1 MIATVTLNPAIDKCV
16 FIDCLC
22 PNDTNRIYKVE
33 VDAGGKGVNV
43 SRVLKELGSE
53 TITLGFIGG
62 HMGRYIEHVLRSERI
77 RTSFTTINADTRT
90 NIAIQEASGIP
101 PTSLNEPG
109 PFITAAEQNVLTS
122 HVKEIAWR
130 SKLMIFGGSLPSG
143 IPVDIYQTLIE
154 SVKETGV
161 RIILDSDGEPM
172 RLGMKA
178 SPFMIKPNRDEVKRL
193 VGVDIQSLDDA
204 KNALNLLAEFK
215 VQVIVISM
223 GAKGAITATKDGV
236 WHAVPPEVKVVSTIG
251 SGDSMVAGMAHIF
264 AENGSVEDALRWG
277 SAAGAATAMT
287 NGAEICRR
295 TQIIDLLDRVV
306 IKKIG

>member
-1 MIATVTLNPAIDKCV
+1 MIATVTLNPALDKCV
-16 FIDCLC
+16 FVDCLH
-22 PNDTNRIYKVE
+22 PNDTNRICRVE

-43 SRVLKELGSE
+43 SRVLKELRSE

-62 HMGRYIEHVLRSERI
+62 HTGRYIEHVLTSEGI
-77 RTSFTTINADTRT
+77 HTSFTTIKADTRT
-90 NIAIQEASGIP
+90 NIAIQEASGAP

-109 PFITAAEQNVLTS
+109 PLITADELGGFTA
-122 HVKEIAWR
+122 HVKEIAVK
-130 SKLMIFGGSLPSG
+130 SKLMIFGGSLPTSV
-143 IPVDIYQTLIE
+143 PVDIYKTLIE
-154 SVKETGV
+154 SVKDTGV
-161 RIILDSDGEPM
+161 KIILDSDGEPM
-172 RLGMKA
+172 QLGMQV

-193 VGVDIQSLDDA
+193 VGVDIQSLNDA
-204 KNALNLLAEFK
+204 KKAVNLLAEFK

-223 GAKGAITATKDGV
+223 GAKGAVTATKDGV
-236 WHAVPPEVKVVSTIG
+236 WHAVPPEVNVVSTIG

-264 AENGSVEDALRWG
+264 AGDGSVEDALRWG

-295 TQIIDLLDRVV
+295 AQIIDLLDRIV